1 MVNEQQPRITAS
13 SRVCPYFG
21 VMELHGI
28 VCGQRHAQSFVQEFS
43 ERVLGVFQEQ
53 AVVAEWRHGDWNLSQ
68 VIQVLQNWALWE
80 DKVQSITLT
89 GADRKDVIDSAA

>member
-1 MVNEQQPRITAS
+1 MAS

-53 AVVAEWRHGDWNLSQ
+53 AVVAEGRHGDWNLSQ
-68 VIQVLQNWALWE
+68 VVQVLQNRALWE
-80 DKVQSITLT
+80 DEVQSITLT